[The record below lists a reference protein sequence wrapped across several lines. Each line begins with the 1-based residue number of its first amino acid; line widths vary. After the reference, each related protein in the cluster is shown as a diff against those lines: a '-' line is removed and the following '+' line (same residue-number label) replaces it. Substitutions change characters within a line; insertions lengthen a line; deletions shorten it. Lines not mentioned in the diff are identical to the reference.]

1 MHTYAAYTCKIKS
14 KQRNAL
20 RDETATAF
28 HKSRNVLTMFGM
40 LFNTFMLHLI
50 DV

>member
-14 KQRNAL
+14 KAAQREM

-28 HKSRNVLTMFGM
+28 HKSRNVLTMFRM
-40 LFNTFMLHLI
+40 LYNTFI
-50 DV
+50 VKFN